1 MTHVSVP
8 GVWHGALSIEDTK
21 FSESNQA
28 TQGTSRP
35 SGLDLGDPAKDVEP
49 KAGG

>member
-35 SGLDLGDPAKDVEP
+35 SGLDLGDPEKDVEP